1 MLKKFIC
8 PLTINIELY
17 QLLIDIVSKN
27 RTLFHFYDVTVIAQ
41 STSYGE
47 TFDMRHRGTSTLP
60 ELSEWTLLIIA
71 HQPAN

>member
-1 MLKKFIC
+1 MLKKS
-8 PLTINIELY
+8 LTMNIEFY

-47 TFDMRHRGTSTLP
+47 A
-60 ELSEWTLLIIA
+60 LI
-71 HQPAN
+71 